1 MKIENN
7 NIIFTQKN
15 YKMTIFLT
23 FIFILSIALII
34 LFFTVIPPE
43 FIVLALIPIFLL
55 FTVPIFFFALKD
67 KIIYRFTKDELQ
79 YRGTKPAIIKWNNIK
94 NVKFNN
100 NIAITLQDN
109 SNIELPYLNF
119 DKKEINNA
127 FKKYTA

>member
-79 YRGTKPAIIKWNNIK
+79 YRGAKPAIIKWNNIK